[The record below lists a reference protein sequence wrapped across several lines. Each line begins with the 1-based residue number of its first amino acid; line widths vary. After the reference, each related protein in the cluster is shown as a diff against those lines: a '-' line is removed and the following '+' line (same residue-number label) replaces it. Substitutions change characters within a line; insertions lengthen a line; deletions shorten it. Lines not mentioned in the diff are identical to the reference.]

1 MKWEK
6 GKNWN
11 VGIDFSLFNYRLN
24 GSVNYYSRKQQDLL
38 GVYDVALP
46 PNGASQSFVNVGT
59 MKNTGVEIELDWN
72 AVKSK
77 NFNYTISF
85 VGSTSNNKFV
95 SFSNQFY
102 EGPKYYWM
110 SNFPLYPGNPG
121 VLQRIE
127 EGECIGNFYTFQ
139 YAGLDDNGG
148 WLIYS
153 KDGEVIPIDKG
164 TDEDKR
170 VVGNG
175 LPKFTMSVTHTFRKI
190 HRFFQF
196 LPCYPYFTL
205 QNSLRN
211 SV

>member
-1 MKWEK
+1 M
-6 GKNWN
+6 
-11 VGIDFSLFNYRLN
+11 N

-175 LPKFTMSVTHTFRKI
+175 LPKFTMSVTHTFRYSYLENLDKHWYSI
-190 HRFFQF
+190 SSK
-196 LPCYPYFTL
+196 L
-205 QNSLRN
+205 
-211 SV
+211 V

>member
-77 NFNYTISF
+77 NFHYTISF

-102 EGPKYYWM
+102 GCP
-110 SNFPLYPGNPG
+110 SL
-121 VLQRIE
+121 
-127 EGECIGNFYTFQ
+127 
-139 YAGLDDNGG
+139 LD
-148 WLIYS
+148 
-153 KDGEVIPIDKG
+153 
-164 TDEDKR
+164 
-170 VVGNG
+170 
-175 LPKFTMSVTHTFRKI
+175 
-190 HRFFQF
+190 
-196 LPCYPYFTL
+196 
-205 QNSLRN
+205 
-211 SV
+211 